1 MQTPLTTE
9 LYWLV
14 LTITMTALFWLP
26 YIVNRIIELGVW
38 ATLSVPQLQP
48 QAPWAD
54 RLMRA
59 HVNAVENLVIF
70 APLLLVIQITGMN
83 SSITATASMVYFF
96 SRLIHVL
103 AYLTAIP
110 VVRTLAFS
118 VGFFC
123 QMALVLTLLRNAHEI
138 T

>member
-14 LTITMTALFWLP
+14 VTITMTALFWLP
-26 YIVNRIIELGVW
+26 YILNRILELGVW

-48 QAPWAD
+48 EAPWAQ
-54 RLMRA
+54 RLIKA
-59 HVNAVENLVIF
+59 HVNAIENLVIF
-70 APLLLVIQITGMN
+70 APLLFIIQITGMN

-96 SRLIHVL
+96 ARLIHII
-103 AYLTAIP
+103 AYLMAIP
-110 VVRTLAFS
+110 VLRTLAFA

-123 QMALVLTLLRNAHEI
+123 QMALVLTLLSLI
-138 T
+138 

>member
-1 MQTPLTTE
+1 MQTPLTAE

-26 YIVNRIIELGVW
+26 YIVNRIIELGAW

-48 QAPWAD
+48 QTPWAQ
-54 RLMRA
+54 RLMKA

-70 APLLLVIQITGMN
+70 ATLLLILQITGMN

-96 SRLIHVL
+96 ARLIHAI
-103 AYLTAIP
+103 AYLSAIP
-110 VVRTLAFS
+110 VVRTLAFAA
-118 VGFFC
+118 GFFC
-123 QMALVLTLLRNAHEI
+123 QMALVLTLLSAI
-138 T
+138 

>member
-26 YIVNRIIELGVW
+26 YIVNRMIELGAW

-48 QAPWAD
+48 QTLWAQ
-54 RLMRA
+54 RLMKA

-70 APLLLVIQITGMN
+70 APLLLIIQITGMN
-83 SSITATASMVYFF
+83 SLVTATVSMVYFF
-96 SRLIHVL
+96 ARLIHVV
-103 AYLTAIP
+103 AYLAAIP
-110 VVRTLAFS
+110 VVRTLAFT

-123 QMALVLTLLRNAHEI
+123 QMALVLTLLNVI
-138 T
+138 